1 MPWGRWVSLGSAVGL
16 GDQGQEC
23 SLTLLLPPAPA
34 LYGGTI
40 SVAITTPEPPCAGMG
55 QSQHGSGHSRARSR
69 YLHLTESQDM
79 KGDPQ
84 AHRSRSPS
92 CECGPECV
100 PAWPGCPEGISW
112 AWWSQQG
119 RADISSLCRAALLGR
134 AWTVSHP
141 RPPERSGEPGGPEH
155 GEAGMRGAG
164 LGQTP
169 KVGAGRR
176 VGWDVAWGCPPS
188 PAGDEEHWA
197 LAMVAE
203 PVCDG
208 FWQRQLIKT
217 GGFTGSRLR
226 QGSGRLSLLCRRW
239 ATLPQMWFGARWR
252 AGGTPRS
259 WRRLL

>member
-1 MPWGRWVSLGSAVGL
+1 
-16 GDQGQEC
+16 
-23 SLTLLLPPAPA
+23 
-34 LYGGTI
+34 
-40 SVAITTPEPPCAGMG
+40 
-55 QSQHGSGHSRARSR
+55 
-69 YLHLTESQDM
+69 M

-84 AHRSRSPS
+84 AHGSRSPS

-141 RPPERSGEPGGPEH
+141 RPPERSGKPGGPEN
-155 GEAGMRGAG
+155 GEAGVWGAG

-188 PAGDEEHWA
+188 PASDEEHWA

-226 QGSGRLSLLCRRW
+226 QGSGRLSLFCRRW
-239 ATLPQMWFGARWR
+239 ATLPQMWL
-252 AGGTPRS
+252 GGRVEGRGNTEVLASAPVVLSCAMAHSGSASSLPGQGWDACCILTTWQGWAQWSPTTLSEVPEEIKSLPR
-259 WRRLL
+259 

>member
-1 MPWGRWVSLGSAVGL
+1 
-16 GDQGQEC
+16 
-23 SLTLLLPPAPA
+23 
-34 LYGGTI
+34 
-40 SVAITTPEPPCAGMG
+40 
-55 QSQHGSGHSRARSR
+55 
-69 YLHLTESQDM
+69 M

-155 GEAGMRGAG
+155 GEAGVRGAG

-239 ATLPQMWFGARWR
+239 ATLPQMWFGGQVEGRGDTEVLASAPVVLSCAMAHSGS
-252 AGGTPRS
+252 AGSLPGQGWDVCCILTTRQGQAQWSPTTLSEVPEEIRSLPR
-259 WRRLL
+259 